1 MKEPWIQT
9 YTGKQ
14 FSYLEASADQISIED
29 IARSLSHLCRFTGHC
44 KSFYSVAQ
52 HSVMVSQKTTN
63 QFFGL
68 MHDADEAYT
77 GDMNRPLKHFLG
89 KGSFFEKAASTAW
102 NAIRDKFPRLKEV
115 TADEEADCKR
125 IDLRMLVTES
135 HELLLN
141 GPHPDWRINQLT
153 HPRYEGEITP
163 WLPDYAMR
171 RFLDRFNELSAT

>member
-44 KSFYSVAQ
+44 KTFYSVAQ
-52 HSVMVSQKTTN
+52 HSVLVSQKTHN
-63 QFFGL
+63 PFFGL

-89 KGSFFEKAASTAW
+89 AGSFFERAANTAW
-102 NAIRDKFPRLKEV
+102 YAIRDKFPLLKEV
-115 TADEEADCKR
+115 TPDEEADCKKV
-125 IDLRMLVTES
+125 DLRMLVTES
-135 HELLLN
+135 YELLLN
-141 GPHPDWRINQLT
+141 GPHPDWQINKFT
-153 HPRYEGEITP
+153 HPRYDGEITP

-171 RFLDRFNELSAT
+171 RFLDRFNELNAT